1 MRRLLSAR
9 HTCEEDDNDA
19 AALYAFSTH
28 LHYVC
33 TLVGCEIVLLPR
45 SSREEMIGL
54 SSVGCEIAVLS
65 LSCSSIRGCRRTC
78 RVSVRRMTVSGV
90 GASGETESKR
100 KRSRSIGC

>member
-1 MRRLLSAR
+1 MQRHR

-19 AALYAFSTH
+19 AALYAISTH

-54 SSVGCEIAVLS
+54 STHRL
-65 LSCSSIRGCRRTC
+65 
-78 RVSVRRMTVSGV
+78 
-90 GASGETESKR
+90 
-100 KRSRSIGC
+100 